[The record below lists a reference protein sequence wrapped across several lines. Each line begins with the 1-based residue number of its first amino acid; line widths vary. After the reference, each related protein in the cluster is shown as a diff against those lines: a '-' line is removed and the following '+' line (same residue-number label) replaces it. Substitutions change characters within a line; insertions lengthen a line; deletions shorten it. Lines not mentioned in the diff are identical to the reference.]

1 MRGKLITSTSP
12 KTQERMLR
20 MSIYKPDD
28 LGFDLEIRKNIF
40 VDSHIYPAKKKIIV
54 SFLEQLDETDYVPK
68 DETINIEKSEDE
80 PTTNPI
86 INEQDTS
93 RLNIAVA
100 TKQDEKNDPIW
111 HQGFLQRYYD
121 NGPDDY
127 KVESISENLEKIAK
141 HIKNVVSHVRDYDIE
156 FENLAIQKDFL
167 KFSKRYGINDN
178 QHVRNNTEGKKL
190 FGSARVV
197 YDTDDEFD
205 PEKHGLRIGYN
216 TSNYDETMIAHY
228 IGDLY
233 FSRVFDGHNFNESN
247 DPNKVFYETVINQNN
262 GSVENIS
269 AESLTDF
276 NSQLFTADR
285 MPNVLGRP
293 WEAPEDSVSGIATYQ
308 SWERSNRYVD
318 VAKLNPKFISL
329 KRCAMALGYK
339 IQESDTNRDPTSPL
353 KTFKDFADLIAYNV
367 NDIYVTLK
375 IFESGPYY
383 NRYLQNTQLLKE
395 FPYMVYAQTKDAAD
409 GITKKKIMYE
419 TGQDKIRKRR
429 LTTNDTSTK
438 FVETAIAPYPN
449 TKIKD
454 NPTLN
459 LNYPDQKIA
468 TELEKQHK
476 LPKIF
481 HGKSRNA
488 LDIIQ
493 ELLDIEKA
501 KVPEDVA
508 VKVQKQYDKIKQFYG
523 SFIGKNFNDDL
534 VVGKDTNV
542 DCTKPSDMDVKSV
555 VVKYVT
561 KNGTYT
567 DNHGNGLASYVNI
580 SIGGTHGVEVLQ
592 HEYEKDL
599 DAYYNEISYF
609 EKAIDFLNDSG
620 DFDEE
625 VTMDNLAQC
634 ITKLLP
640 DEPFT
645 HVKRLSLPFAPSK
658 TFGDLLLKSAS
669 RKKPKLKNVK
679 KPNLFETKDGK
690 KKLKDKYSY
699 TSSDGCDHEDF
710 DSYYPALIS
719 QLAIFRNVDGDDVFT
734 TDLYHPRL
742 KIKKLAKDKTIEAVK
757 RAKYMLRQLSMKLL
771 INAASGGGDAT
782 FTSNIKCNN
791 KMLAMRI
798 IGQLF
803 CWYIGQ
809 TLALHDARIPS
820 TNTDGLYS
828 MNLEQDLNDN
838 LVVGCAKNLLL
849 KIDPEDVQ
857 LFVSKDAN
865 NRLEKDENGVAEARG
880 SSLTSWQGPSTQNSI
895 AHPAVV
901 DYVLAQ
907 YLAHKPDAV
916 NQEFDTA
923 FTKKIFAKFVFEH
936 SKYNQTIADTL
947 RFFQF
952 PIVANPKTARF
963 LFESKIGI
971 DDTIENVKL
980 LNATNRIFLAKKSA
994 SDITIKSTGLQ
1005 TVNTSSAKKRE
1016 PNAEVLR
1023 DIIKVDPVA
1032 EYVIKENA
1040 SQQFYKDLFDQPFRP
1055 KTTIKSEKPRDL
1067 TIIKITDLP
1076 LDQPVIIHNEDLHDV
1091 TQTEY
1096 EDLLQKLDMHAY
1108 LDLVQNKFETQ
1119 WQNHNVEKLA

>member
-1 MRGKLITSTSP
+1 
-12 KTQERMLR
+12 

-54 SFLEQLDETDYVPK
+54 SFLEQLNETDYTPK
-68 DETINIEKSEDE
+68 DEPLNIDDSNDE

-93 RLNIAVA
+93 RLNIAVT
-100 TKQDEKNDPIW
+100 TKKSEKNEPIW
-111 HQGFLQRYYD
+111 HHGFLQRYYD

-127 KVESISENLEKIAK
+127 KVESLTENLNKIAK
-141 HIKNVVSHVRDYDIE
+141 HIKKVVSHIRDYDIE

-178 QHVRNNTEGKKL
+178 QHVKNKTEGKKL

-197 YDTDDEFD
+197 YDTDDEFE
-205 PEKHGLRIGYN
+205 PNKHGLRIGYN

-228 IGDLY
+228 LGDLF
-233 FSRVFDGHNFNESN
+233 FSRVFDGHNFNEQN
-247 DPNKVFYETVINQNN
+247 DPNRIFYETVINQNN

-269 AESLTDF
+269 PESLTDF
-276 NSQLFTADR
+276 NSKLFTADR
-285 MPNVLGRP
+285 MQNELGRP
-293 WEAPEDSVSGIATYQ
+293 WEAPEDAVSGIATYQ

-375 IFESGPYY
+375 LFESGPYY
-383 NRYLQNTQLLKE
+383 NRYLQNKQLLTE
-395 FPYMVYAQTKDAAD
+395 FPYMVYAQTKAAEN
-409 GITKKKIMYE
+409 GTTNKKIMYE
-419 TGQDKIRKRR
+419 IGQDKIRKRR

-438 FVETAIAPYPN
+438 FVETAIAPYSN

-468 TELEKQHK
+468 EQLERQNK

-488 LDIIQ
+488 LDLIQ
-493 ELLDIEKA
+493 DLLDIEKK
-501 KVPEDVA
+501 KVPEKVA
-508 VKVQKQYDKIKQFYG
+508 IKVQEQYNKIKDFYE

-534 VVGKDTNV
+534 VGKDTDV
-542 DCTKPSDMDVKSV
+542 DPIKPSDMDVKSV

-567 DNHGNGLASYVNI
+567 DQHGNGLASYVNI

-592 HEYEKDL
+592 HEFEKDL
-599 DAYYNEISYF
+599 NDYYHEISYF
-609 EKAIDFLNDSG
+609 KKAIDFLNNTG
-620 DFDEE
+620 DFDNEI
-625 VTMDNLAQC
+625 TMDNLAEA
-634 ITKLLP
+634 ITELLP

-645 HVKRLSLPFAPSK
+645 HVKRRPLPFDKSK

-669 RKKPKLKNVK
+669 RKKPKLKNIK

-828 MNLEQDLNDN
+828 MNLEQELNDN
-838 LVVGCAKNLLL
+838 IVISCARKLLL
-849 KIDPEDVQ
+849 KIDPEDVK

-907 YLAHKPDAV
+907 YLANKKDAV
-916 NQEFDTA
+916 NQKFDSE
-923 FTKKIFAKFVFEH
+923 FTKKIFAEFVFDH
-936 SKYNQTIADTL
+936 SKYNKTIADTL

-952 PIVANPKTARF
+952 PIVANPKTARY
-963 LFESKIGI
+963 LFESTIGI
-971 DDTIENVKL
+971 EDTAENVKL

-994 SDITIKSTGLQ
+994 SKITIKSTGLQ
-1005 TVNTSSAKKRE
+1005 TVSVSSAKKRE
-1016 PNAEVLR
+1016 PNAESLR
-1023 DIIKVDPVA
+1023 DIIHVDPVA

-1040 SQQFYKDLFDQPFRP
+1040 SKKFFKNLLDQPFRP

-1096 EDLLQKLDMHAY
+1096 DELLQKLDMNAY

-1119 WQNHNVEKLA
+1119 WQNHNVEKSA